1 MKQDLFRILRD
12 CYVYASRE
20 RSFRASHIALYL
32 YIVNLSN
39 RLGWKTE
46 VGLPTDIVMDTLS
59 ISNYRSY
66 KKLLDDLIRLK
77 LIEIVSRSTNQ
88 HTACVVAINFAFN
101 NASVEI
107 NRAGDKV
114 MSIAESEQSSHNKTN
129 KDNKKVKYQKDI
141 IFCLN
146 FYKDFYQ
153 THISNH
159 VIIGDSEE
167 ESLLS
172 LLIKLDE
179 YKGHIQSPSSL
190 TVLFQEFIT
199 AVYALNNAFYR
210 KHFTLTVLSKRFND
224 ILNDILMKNKQ
235 KTPDDGHVYIKPK
248 YWSEK

>member
-1 MKQDLFRILRD
+1 
-12 CYVYASRE
+12 
-20 RSFRASHIALYL
+20 
-32 YIVNLSN
+32 
-39 RLGWKTE
+39 
-46 VGLPTDIVMDTLS
+46 
-59 ISNYRSY
+59 
-66 KKLLDDLIRLK
+66 
-77 LIEIVSRSTNQ
+77 
-88 HTACVVAINFAFN
+88 
-101 NASVEI
+101 
-107 NRAGDKV
+107 

-141 IFCLN
+141 IVCLN